1 MQPDMM
7 FYAVLIEVVGAAG
20 DLETA
25 FKIFAKAEALI
36 PQRQVGHI
44 RCVLRATFPVR
55 DCFRTLQC
63 LHRCVRIHSFPKP
76 STTWANCF
84 LPPFLASRCS
94 NLPCHA
100 LVI

>member
-1 MQPDMM
+1 MQPDTM

-44 RCVLRATFPVR
+44 RCILRATFPVR
-55 DCFRTLQC
+55 DCFHTLQC
-63 LHRCVRIHSFPKP
+63 LHRCVTP
-76 STTWANCF
+76 SPSHQQLGPTAFFLLSLLADAANC
-84 LPPFLASRCS
+84 
-94 NLPCHA
+94 
-100 LVI
+100 LVMP